1 MIVAPVK
8 LLFPL
13 RNESPIPIF
22 VIPPTPEIVFRKITE
37 LKVESLSRETL
48 PFRMR
53 DPEKREVEKGLGKVE
68 PSVVV
73 PPVPPATMMGF

>member
-13 RNESPIPIF
+13 RNVSPIPIF
-22 VIPPTPEIVFRKITE
+22 LIPPTPEIVFRKITE

-48 PFRMR
+48 PFRTSE
-53 DPEKREVEKGLGKVE
+53 PEKREVEKGLGKVE
-68 PSVVV
+68 LSVVV